1 MAKVVRNAP
10 SKSPERTPATAEPRG
25 LRWPLRAALVLSVLY
40 VLTHFAMIP
49 AAFALWGGL
58 LSALVLGQ

>member
-1 MAKVVRNAP
+1 MAKVAKNAP
-10 SKSPERTPATAEPRG
+10 SRPPERKPAEAERG

-40 VLTHFAMIP
+40 VLSHFAMIP